1 MANSNHSIEIKT
13 ITLTAQAAYL
23 ISEGFDAPDILFDGN
38 RASFVFTDNNRTI
51 DRYISDYDT
60 GRATGNI
67 VLFFNAYQAL
77 LRRIKDGR

>member
-1 MANSNHSIEIKT
+1 MNSSTELKT

-23 ISEGFDAPDILFDGN
+23 ISEGFDAPDIVFDGN
-38 RASFVFTDNNRTI
+38 RASFIFTDINHTI
-51 DRYISDYDT
+51 NRYISDYDT

-77 LRRIKDGR
+77 LRRIKDGS

>member
-1 MANSNHSIEIKT
+1 MASPSIQTKT
-13 ITLTAQAAYL
+13 IQITAQAAYL

-38 RASFVFTDNNRTI
+38 RASFVFTDINHTI

>member
-1 MANSNHSIEIKT
+1 MASSSTELKT

-23 ISEGFDAPDILFDGN
+23 ISEGFDAPDVVFDGS
-38 RASFVFTDNNRTI
+38 RASFIFTDINHTI

-67 VLFFNAYQAL
+67 ILFFNAYQAL

>member
-1 MANSNHSIEIKT
+1 MASSSTELKT

-23 ISEGFDAPDILFDGN
+23 ISEGFDAPDIVFDGN
-38 RASFVFTDNNRTI
+38 RASFIFTDINHTI
-51 DRYISDYDT
+51 NRYISDYDT

-77 LRRIKDGR
+77 LRRIKDGS